1 MKALGWHRR
10 IAAFACSSA
19 LIGSIAWACADGGY
33 ETGFEP
39 TDSVGVLSP
48 GNDTRTNF
56 VLLMA
61 DRNGTKV
68 ADPAQLTQAIVP
80 FDMPYPVFETRLSP
94 PRKDGDRDG
103 YIDRKSAWGL
113 SADSDYDWRSG
124 NLGLCHSNKSGAAD
138 LAAAL
143 NADRSVPTAEKQQ
156 LLAAR
161 DAFGTACDKAG
172 DASVDLTA
180 ITSPSGRAYA
190 SYINGARL
198 FYAENFGEAAT
209 RFAAITGSAPTWLAD
224 AAAYMRFRTALA
236 AAAHANFDQY
246 GSMREP
252 AERNADA
259 IRVAEQARRDYL
271 NAYPNGRY
279 AASARALSRR
289 TAWLSNNRTAL
300 GIAYSEMVK
309 RDVREEGNL
318 PNLAAMD
325 EIDIKLLPSN
335 EGAGVSDPALL
346 AVIDLMRLRPTE
358 EYDKERTSNGALLT
372 RADLERQKP
381 VFARDPDLYG
391 FLLAAEAFYSRNQP
405 REVLSLIPDAA
416 HQQRFSYLQFS
427 RQMLRG
433 FALEAAK
440 DRNARAFWLSL
451 LAGATQ
457 PYQRA
462 AIELAI
468 YQHDRDAGA
477 VGRLFETGSPI
488 LHPLIRQEAIEEDA
502 GPQLLRQQASAG
514 ATQQQRDVALY
525 LLLGNEL
532 HHGMY
537 RQFLADQAM
546 VGTRGDKDGNYGWSV
561 SSYDP
566 TWSTELRAPRLQD
579 YATSSQ
585 TGSGCASILPTVQAL
600 ADNAKAV
607 RPQLCLAEFLRVKD
621 YDSWNERWSSKDM
634 EMKRGA
640 RNHFPGT
647 PLTRS
652 AIYRAVLADPSAT
665 ADDRAFALNRSIRCY
680 APSNY
685 SSCGDNEPQSVR
697 KAWFEEL
704 KRKYPGSSWAKD
716 LKYYW

>member
-1 MKALGWHRR
+1 M
-10 IAAFACSSA
+10 
-19 LIGSIAWACADGGY
+19 ACADGGY
-33 ETGFEP
+33 ETGFDP
-39 TDSVGVLSP
+39 TDSVGLLSP

-68 ADPAQLTQAIVP
+68 ADTAQLTQPIVP
-80 FDMPYPVFETRLSP
+80 FDMSYVTFAGRLSP
-94 PRKDGDRDG
+94 PRKDGEEST
-103 YIDRKSAWGL
+103 YVDRKTAWGL

-124 NLGLCHSNKSGAAD
+124 NLGLCHSNKSGAAAF
-138 LAAAL
+138 AAAL
-143 NADRSVPTAEKQQ
+143 TSDRSVPEPDKSQ

-161 DAFGTACDKAG
+161 EVLSTACDKAATG
-172 DASVDLTA
+172 GLDVASINSA
-180 ITSPSGRAYA
+180 SGRAYA
-190 SYINGARL
+190 NYLEGTRL
-198 FYAENFGEAAT
+198 FYAEDFGEAT
-209 RFAAITGSAPTWLAD
+209 KRFGAIAPSAPAWVAE
-224 AAAYMRFRTALA
+224 ASAYMRFRTALA
-236 AAAHANFDQY
+236 AASSANFDRY
-246 GSMREP
+246 GSMKEP
-252 AERNADA
+252 ADRDAGSVRIAD
-259 IRVAEQARRDYL
+259 QLRRDYL
-271 NAYPNGRY
+271 KTYPKGRY
-279 AASARALSRR
+279 ANSARDLSRR
-289 TAWLSNNRTAL
+289 VAWLSNDRSAL
-300 GIAYSEMVK
+300 GAIYSDLVK
-309 RDVREEGNL
+309 RDTKEGSNL
-318 PNLAAMD
+318 PSLSVMD

-335 EGAGVSDPALL
+335 DGAGVSDPALM
-346 AVIDLMRLRPTE
+346 AVIDLMRLRPTS
-358 EYDKERTSNGALLT
+358 EYDKERAHDGALLT

-381 VFARDPDLYG
+381 IFARDPDLYG

-405 REVLSLIPDAA
+405 REVLAIIPDAA

-440 DRNARAFWLSL
+440 DRNARAFWLTL
-451 LAGATQ
+451 LPGATQ

-462 AIELAI
+462 AVELAI
-468 YQHDRDAGA
+468 YQHDRDAGMI
-477 VGRLFETGSPI
+477 GRLLETGSPV

-502 GPQLLRQQASAG
+502 GPDLLRQQASAG

-525 LLLGNEL
+525 LLLANEL

-537 RQFLADQAM
+537 RQFLTDQAM
-546 VGTRGDKDGNYGWSV
+546 VGNRGDKDGNYSWSV

-566 TWSTELRAPRLQD
+566 TWSNEMRSPRLQD
-579 YATSSQ
+579 FASSSQ
-585 TGSGCASILPTVQAL
+585 TGSGCSAIIATVQAL
-600 ADNAKAV
+600 AANPKAV

-621 YDSWNERWSSKDM
+621 YDNWNQRWSPRDL

-652 AIYRAVLADPSAT
+652 TIYRSVLANPAASP
-665 ADDRAFALNRSIRCY
+665 DDRAFALNRSIRCY

-685 SSCGDNEPQSVR
+685 SSCGDDEPTQVR

-704 KRKYPGSSWAKD
+704 KRKYPASPWAKD